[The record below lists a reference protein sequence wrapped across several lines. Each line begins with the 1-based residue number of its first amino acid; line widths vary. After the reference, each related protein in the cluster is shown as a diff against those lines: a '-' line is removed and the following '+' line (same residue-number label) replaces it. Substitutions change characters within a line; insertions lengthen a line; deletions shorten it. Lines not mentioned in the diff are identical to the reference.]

1 MVGAYRLLA
10 PIGEGGMGVVH
21 LAQGPDGKR
30 VALKVLRPHIVGDR
44 EARERLAREVSSLQ
58 RISSPR
64 IAEILDADPH
74 GPVPFVVTRYVPG
87 LSLYHHVDEEGPI
100 AGADLLHFADAL
112 AEALQAVH
120 AVGVLHRDI
129 KPTNV
134 LMEGRSPVL
143 IDFGLARVAE
153 DPRLTQTG
161 WLLGT
166 PGYLAPEVLYGDD
179 ATVASDVH
187 AWATTVAFAASGRP
201 PYGNGPAMAIMDRV
215 RRGEHDLSGVPAP
228 LDRLLR
234 ECLAEEPLDRPAV
247 FELRTS
253 IDELRQQAHLARLP
267 QPELWT
273 LPVAPRAD
281 STPATVQLPVTPV
294 PEERT
299 VQPTPVQPQPVQ
311 VGPAEPNPV
320 QPRPV
325 QPRPVQ
331 PAPAQPNQSW
341 PVSPRTPSRAQVVL
355 QLLGLGAL
363 TGALV
368 AYAPYAGTALVAAVV
383 LLLRT
388 ASVSRQRHA
397 RRRMVRGR
405 PRWYDVPTTTL
416 SLPGYLLLAFFGAL
430 TLILMAAFCGLALF
444 SLAYL
449 LGQRVAVGMVMA
461 GLAFAPVLW
470 WGPGSNRVREMTRG
484 LVNRTARSEFGGW
497 LVVAMCALGT
507 AVLLGLLF
515 SGGPNWAPALTA
527 PWS

>member
-1 MVGAYRLLA
+1 
-10 PIGEGGMGVVH
+10 MGVVH

-74 GPVPFVVTRYVPG
+74 GPVPFIVTRYVPG

-166 PGYLAPEVLYGDD
+166 PGYLAPEILYGDD

-201 PYGNGPAMAIMDRV
+201 PYGKGPALAIMDRV

-247 FELRTS
+247 SELRSS
-253 IDELRQQAHLARLP
+253 IDELRQHAHLARLP
-267 QPELWT
+267 EPELWT
-273 LPVAPRAD
+273 QPLAPRAD
-281 STPATVQLPVTPV
+281 ATPATVQIPITPVT
-294 PEERT
+294 EERT
-299 VQPTPVQPQPVQ
+299 VQPTPVPPQPVQ
-311 VGPAEPNPV
+311 ARPAEPNPV

-325 QPRPVQ
+325 KPRPVQ
-331 PAPAQPNQSW
+331 PSPSW
-341 PVSPRTPSRAQVVL
+341 PLSPRTPSRAQVVL

-430 TLILMAAFCGLALF
+430 TLIVMAAFCGLGLF

-484 LVNRTARSEFGGW
+484 LVNRMARSEFGGW